1 MLDKRNKKVNF
12 VRKFNKNKE
21 MKFKFITTITVV
33 TVLSFVSCDAP
44 VEEKALISMDNEVD
58 KVSYSLGIS
67 VGENVKQQGFN
78 DLNVDALAQAMK
90 DVMSGSE
97 TQLNTQEAN
106 QTLQAYF
113 GKLRE
118 SQDAIL
124 RKPGDDFLAAN
135 GQKEGIVTT
144 ESGLQYEIL
153 TEGKGEKPGPTSKVT
168 THYHGTTL
176 DGNVFDSSVD
186 RGEPIQFP
194 VNGVIKGW
202 TEALQLMPVGSKWRL
217 FIPSDLAYGP
227 RGSGEKIPP
236 HAALIFE
243 FELISIDE

>member
-1 MLDKRNKKVNF
+1 
-12 VRKFNKNKE
+12 
-21 MKFKFITTITVV
+21 MKSKFISTIAVV
-33 TVLSFVSCDAP
+33 TVLSFVSCDTP

-58 KVSYSLGIS
+58 KVSYSLGVS
-67 VGENVKQQGFN
+67 VGGNVKQQGFN

-90 DVMSGSE
+90 DVMSDGK
-97 TQLNTQEAN
+97 TQLTTEEAN
-106 QTLQAYF
+106 KTLQAYF

-118 SQDAIL
+118 SKDAGL
-124 RKPGDDFLAAN
+124 RKAGDNFLAAN
-135 GQKEGIVTT
+135 GQKEGVITT
-144 ESGLQYEIL
+144 ASGLQYEIL
-153 TEGKGEKPGPTSKVT
+153 TEGTGEKPGPASKVT

-227 RGSGEKIPP
+227 RGSGDKIPP

-243 FELISIDE
+243 VELISIDS

>member
-1 MLDKRNKKVNF
+1 MNQKVKF
-12 VRKFNKNKE
+12 VRKFNKKKE
-21 MKFKFITTITVV
+21 MKFKFISTITVV
-33 TVLSFVSCDAP
+33 TVLSFASCDAP
-44 VEEKALISMDNEVD
+44 VEEKAPISMDNEVD

-90 DVMSGSE
+90 DVMNGAE

-124 RKPGDDFLAAN
+124 RKPGDDFLASN

-144 ESGLQYEIL
+144 ESGLQYEII
-153 TEGKGEKPGPTSKVT
+153 TEGTGEKPGPESKVT

-243 FELISIDE
+243 VELISIDS